1 MGMWDLTQTV
11 AQRWTITT
19 SCSWLLEGM
28 SSVVDVVLESL
39 EFGGAIRRSATTTRK
54 RSGDRYPKEEIGGF
68 DQRCT
73 GRGEGGGSG
82 ALGFGMANREGKGAS
97 GAISKGR

>member
-1 MGMWDLTQTV
+1 
-11 AQRWTITT
+11 
-19 SCSWLLEGM
+19 
-28 SSVVDVVLESL
+28 VDVVLESL
-39 EFGGAIRRSATTTRK
+39 EFSGAIRTSATTTRK